1 MTITDLSWHPK
12 YSNNE
17 IKIKIKETFT
27 NVLKNFVQNGYGIVF
42 IPQLYGLGNDYN
54 LMKEYCFD
62 EDNYFV
68 ICSDDENMIHIFNNM
83 LLDVCMLLLE

>member
-1 MTITDLSWHPK
+1 MVTELFLFRNCGWIR
-12 YSNNE
+12 
-17 IKIKIKETFT
+17 
-27 NVLKNFVQNGYGIVF
+27 
-42 IPQLYGLGNDYN
+42 NDYN